1 MKVLVINAG
10 SSSLKYQLIDME
22 NEAVLAK
29 GNCERIGVD
38 GLITHK
44 TSDGRTVSHNTPFP
58 THKEAFMEVVS
69 ILTEGEGKVI
79 DSVKEISAVG
89 HRVLHGSEVYK
100 TSTLV
105 TDKVI
110 EDIFSFSELGPLHN
124 PPQATAMKACQE
136 VFGKETPMVAIF
148 DTSFHQTMPAKAY
161 MFGIPYEYYEKYSIR
176 RYGFHGTSHRFVSAR
191 FGQINGTNEGTR
203 VITCHLGNGSSIAA
217 VQGGKCLDTTMGTT
231 PLEGIIMGTRCGSI
245 DPAIVPLLMK
255 KEGLTPDEVD
265 AVMNK
270 KSGIL
275 GVTGFTSDNRD
286 VEAGSKEGNE
296 RCQLVEDMLCH
307 QLTKYVGAYAAAMGG
322 VDAIVFTGGI
332 GENNT
337 SYRERVAS
345 KLGFMGV
352 EMDKEANSIAKLGK
366 EMDVATASSK
376 VRVLIV
382 PTNEELMI
390 AKDTYELC
398 K

>member
-1 MKVLVINAG
+1 MVNICILPEHYIIFPV
-10 SSSLKYQLIDME
+10 
-22 NEAVLAK
+22 
-29 GNCERIGVD
+29 GN
-38 GLITHK
+38 
-44 TSDGRTVSHNTPFP
+44 
-58 THKEAFMEVVS
+58 
-69 ILTEGEGKVI
+69 
-79 DSVKEISAVG
+79 
-89 HRVLHGSEVYK
+89 
-100 TSTLV
+100 
-105 TDKVI
+105 
-110 EDIFSFSELGPLHN
+110 SFII
-124 PPQATAMKACQE
+124 K
-136 VFGKETPMVAIF
+136 
-148 DTSFHQTMPAKAY
+148 
-161 MFGIPYEYYEKYSIR
+161 FGIRP
-176 RYGFHGTSHRFVSAR
+176 
-191 FGQINGTNEGTR
+191 EGNNC
-203 VITCHLGNGSSIAA
+203 IC
-217 VQGGKCLDTTMGTT
+217 
-231 PLEGIIMGTRCGSI
+231 
-245 DPAIVPLLMK
+245 
-255 KEGLTPDEVD
+255 
-265 AVMNK
+265 K

>member
-58 THKEAFMEVVS
+58 THKEAFMEVVN

-148 DTSFHQTMPAKAY
+148 DTSFHQTMPPKAY
-161 MFGIPYEYYEKYSIR
+161 MFGVPYEYYEKYSIR
-176 RYGFHGTSHRFVSAR
+176 RYGFHGTSHRFVSGR
-191 FGQINGTNEGTR
+191 YGQLHGSIEGTKI
-203 VITCHLGNGSSIAA
+203 ITCHLGNGSSISAIKD
-217 VQGGKCLDTTMGTT
+217 GKVVDTSMGFT
-231 PLEGIIMGTRCGSI
+231 PLDGIIMGTRCGSI
-245 DPAIVPLLMK
+245 DPSIVSYIANLENLHERGMNRLLNN
-255 KEGLTPDEVD
+255 ESGL
-265 AVMNK
+265 
-270 KSGIL
+270 L
-275 GVTGFTSDNRD
+275 GVSGVSSDFRD
-286 VEAGSKEGNE
+286 VLEAAENGNE
-296 RCQLVEDMLCH
+296 RAQLAADMLEYQLVKLI
-307 QLTKYVGAYAAAMGG
+307 GSYAAALGG
-322 VDAIVFTGGI
+322 VDAILFTGGI
-332 GENNT
+332 GENAMGL
-337 SYRERVAS
+337 REQVMHDLAY
-345 KLGFMGV
+345 LGV
-352 EMDKEANSIAKLGK
+352 TADLAANNSHGEEVRISGA
-366 EMDVATASSK
+366 DSK
-376 VRVLIV
+376 VEVWVV
-382 PTNEELMI
+382 PTNEEIMI
-390 AKDTYELC
+390 ARDTAELI